1 MSGGLG
7 SLYGSFLPW
16 GEEQFLWI
24 GLDWIK
30 VCFNLLSGVMHQ
42 IFGRPPLLIFLIL
55 GNYID
60 SHCFF
65 LPKPRKQVERI
76 HTPLRALEC
85 CVLCTKFIVQIP
97 DLTRPKSFTL

>member
-1 MSGGLG
+1 MDPFYPREKNNSC
-7 SLYGSFLPW
+7 
-16 GEEQFLWI
+16 

-42 IFGRPPLLIFLIL
+42 MCGRPPLLIFLIL

-65 LPKPRKQVERI
+65 LPKPWKQVERI
-76 HTPLRALEC
+76 HTPRRALEYF
-85 CVLCTKFIVQIP
+85 VRVQIP
-97 DLTRPKSFTL
+97 DLTRPNSFTL